1 MSRARANADVFH
13 AVADPTRRAILD
25 RLRGGGI
32 AVADLAE
39 GFDMTRPAVSKH
51 LRVLREARLVREER
65 DGRQRVYRLTPGPL
79 RDVSQ
84 WIESYR
90 SFWSTNLASLT
101 RHLEGG
107 KENRPK
113 VVKFQLRP
121 DPLAR

>member
-1 MSRARANADVFH
+1 MSRARASADVYH

-25 RLRGGGI
+25 RLRGGGVP
-32 AVADLAE
+32 VAELAA

-51 LRVLREARLVREER
+51 LRVLREARLVREARE
-65 DGRQRVYRLTPGPL
+65 GRQRVYRLTPEPL

-90 SFWSTNLASLT
+90 NFWSVHLMSLK

-107 KENRPK
+107 K
-113 VVKFQLRP
+113 
-121 DPLAR
+121 DPSR

>member
-1 MSRARANADVFH
+1 MSRARANSDVFH

-32 AVADLAE
+32 AVSDLAE

-90 SFWSTNLASLT
+90 TFWSANLLSLK

-107 KENRPK
+107 KESSR
-113 VVKFQLRP
+113 
-121 DPLAR
+121 